1 MKRICLFIALVVI
14 LLNSA
19 DVYSQ
24 TTHAHASSRKW
35 HGINVQDILK
45 YINNDDS
52 LNAHFPKIK
61 IKQTYTYIGKD
72 EKGKDVYAA
81 DEGCGIP
88 IYLYNVG
95 TGKFVIEGGDWGM
108 EGRLFYEDFGR
119 RMKLIL
125 EETEVGNG
133 NWQLRINPHITEDRS
148 ADKCRFAINVPTV
161 TRKEEWEDTKIS
173 KTTIMDGFKD
183 YANWDFE
190 RVEDTESDY
199 YTFRMSQKFSKNSK
213 YDDVTAKDIVFRLG
227 AAYGE
232 WRDENSDKGT
242 GYYVH
247 IDDDRSCWT
256 SAGNSG
262 NSEAS
267 PWGNKTKVQVGSD
280 MVEIDELY
288 QWRIISEE
296 EFITVLNEE
305 VIGLNPSISSL
316 VPDRD
321 FTRNSNEFQYW
332 HVGSLENTTYSTD
345 NGRRYGYT
353 WGYASPGQV
362 LDKNDNQNTR
372 YKDAPWN
379 EPVMLKKVYGTE
391 FNETGKKQSKFGFMS
406 FEGQGTAYVRFEVP
420 HPGWYSVE
428 ANTINFSPE
437 EHPAYFYALAD
448 GAMERPGWTTSAQTA
463 KYGYQEMPIK
473 RLNDATVLG
482 TLYNDIDYPS
492 NNLNKGNRLFNL
504 SVGEA
509 LTKHGSDFRHEFWI
523 YIDPDYYYDRVD
535 GIKGGKGLTIGIKKE
550 HTTQKTGGTSNS
562 VKYYYDSDWVVMDDI
577 KISYMGL
584 APAFLYEEE
593 ENLDYL
599 VFDEDKKSERPGA
612 TPDNKYS
619 GSLSLARTMKKD
631 KWNSFSMPLPLT
643 GEQVRYAFGEDARL
657 LELHSIGGLSEN
669 SNIIDFQSVELKP
682 ADPYQIAVEPGKF
695 YLLKPT
701 ADPVYGLDP
710 KGDFYKYYQLGRTF
724 FTVNPIINKDKT
736 SEDEN
741 YYTHYIMNPAVLS
754 GKADIESWQSGN
766 NGESYVSYVQTPG
779 YSAFRVDASGKYDGV
794 TVPAGTYAIKGSYV
808 ISDGKVVEINKDTR
822 LKGFRGWIK
831 LSHSLFHTDSEAKIS
846 INGVV
851 DEDGATGIDA
861 TAIVPQRLADDTAVY
876 DLGGR
881 KVGTLGTS
889 LPKGIYIVKG
899 KKFMVN

>member
-24 TTHAHASSRKW
+24 TTHAHASSRQW
-35 HGINVQDILK
+35 HGINVKDILDH
-45 YINNDDS
+45 INDDVY
-52 LNAHFPKIK
+52 LNANFPK

-72 EKGKDVYAA
+72 ENNKDVYVA

-125 EETEVGNG
+125 EEPKVGKG

-161 TRKEEWEDTKIS
+161 TRSEGWDDTKIS

-183 YANWDFE
+183 YAKWDFV
-190 RVEDTESDY
+190 RVEDPESDY
-199 YTFRMSQKFSKNSK
+199 YTFRMSQKFSNPKNSQ
-213 YDDVTAKDIVFRLG
+213 YDGVTAKDIVFRLG

-232 WRDENSDKGT
+232 WRDETSDKGT

-262 NSEAS
+262 NSEKS
-267 PWGNKTKVQVGSD
+267 PWGNTTKVQVGSD
-280 MVEIDELY
+280 MIEIDELY

-332 HVGSLENTTYSTD
+332 QVDRTDDVAATFDAAVG
-345 NGRRYGYT
+345 GRYGYT
-353 WGYASPGQV
+353 WGYVSPGHS
-362 LDKNDNQNTR
+362 
-372 YKDAPWN
+372 KDELAHRGTTYYNEPWN
-379 EPVMLKKVYGTE
+379 SPVMLKKVYGST
-391 FNETGKKQSKFGFMS
+391 FNERGKKESKYGFMS

-420 HPGWYSVE
+420 HPGWYAIE
-428 ANTINFSPE
+428 ANAISFAPE
-437 EHPAYFYALAD
+437 GHPAYLYALAD
-448 GAMERPGWTTSAQTA
+448 GAMEVVDPENTLTA
-463 KYGYQEMPIK
+463 HKGYQQMPIN
-473 RLNDATVLG
+473 RYNNATVLG
-482 TLYNDIDYPS
+482 TLYDDIDYPNS
-492 NNLNKGNRLFNL
+492 SLNKANSAFNL
-504 SVGEA
+504 AVGEA

-523 YIDPDYYYDRVD
+523 YIDPQYYYSQGVD
-535 GIKGGKGLTIGIKKE
+535 GGKGLTIGIKKE
-550 HTTQKTGGTSNS
+550 YATQKEGGTSNS

-593 ENLDYL
+593 ESLDYL
-599 VFDEDKKSERPGA
+599 IYEKGKESERPGA

-619 GSLSLARTMKKD
+619 GSLSLARTLKKG
-631 KWNSFSMPLPLT
+631 KWNSFSMPIPLT
-643 GEQVRYAFGEDARL
+643 GEQVRFAFGEDARL

-701 ADPVYGLDP
+701 VDPVYGLDP
-710 KGDFYKYYQLGRTF
+710 KGKFYKYYQLGRNF
-724 FTVNPIINKDKT
+724 FTVNPTINDGKT
-736 SEDEN
+736 KASED

-794 TVPAGTYAIKGSYV
+794 TLPDGTYAIKGSYV

-831 LSHSLFHTDSEAKIS
+831 LSNSLFHTDSEAKIS

-881 KVGTLGTS
+881 KVGTLGMS

-899 KKFMVN
+899 RKFMVN